1 MALVLLAAPTP
12 AWALNNSFP
21 AAGDTVMCSGRP
33 WIDVICNGADPTDT
47 ADSTSAIQTTINTA
61 AANGWPVFIPA
72 GSYRVSAEITIDY
85 AGQASKGFRL
95 ISAGATLDGR
105 SIPSGPVLQVQCG
118 GGTPSSPA
126 ACFYFHEEGT
136 LLIEGD
142 SGAVNLA
149 TLTAGYSAGATTL
162 SVSTTSGFYV
172 SGTVDVA
179 LSNGGSFASA
189 VTAIGAG
196 TITLATGLP
205 SSANN
210 GAQVSRPSYVFALGK
225 IDFSDQHN
233 SLKIDHLSVNNA
245 STAPGAGACQFNAV
259 YDSDIYAVCDSA
271 GGAAGIAL
279 EEVQFSHLAGAG
291 SATAT
296 GGAALVL
303 EQGYNFS
310 NTFTGLDLENAP
322 TCLSITDAH
331 HGDNTFISPYFNCT
345 TAVSATASDNN
356 LLVNP
361 QYAGAVVNYGPQSVG
376 ISILGLG
383 SRAKWMFPAAASY
396 AAAPIDDGLAI
407 SSYNA
412 SGTSLGVTL
421 PPIAAVNPGWSMGFA
436 TDNGK
441 GLTVTAPTGM
451 IVSGGKS
458 LSSLTL
464 GGGNYEYVALE
475 SDSNNWR
482 VRSATRGTRLNM
494 GLSPPPWPANWLFP
508 STAGY
513 AATLAD
519 NGNILSS
526 YNTAAGLAVTLPA
539 TTGLPTGWSMG
550 FATDNDKTLTV
561 AVNGS
566 SGGHI
571 VYPGSGAV
579 QNSLTLAN
587 TSQGAYEFLVLQY
600 DGGGNFRVVEASPAT
615 LQGLGTIGSA
625 SLSHWSF
632 PAAGAYQASV
642 ADNGNVVSSF
652 NSPLSYMA
660 VTLPSATGALP
671 MGWTIGI
678 ASDSGKTTSVT
689 VNGSSGGHILYPGS
703 GATATSVTLAAGDYE
718 LLVLRYDGSNFRVTE
733 VTPATATL
741 IGMTG
746 AAPGV
751 NRWNFPTVTTYS
763 ATQSDSGNALSS
775 YNAAGGLTVTLP
787 ETTAIKPGWIMGF
800 ASDNGNS
807 MTVSVNATSGGQIV
821 KPARGG
827 IARSSLALAAGQNYE
842 YAVLQFDGSNFR
854 VVEITPQTLNDEG
867 GLITPG
873 TPASSGATC
882 NTGQLQ
888 ADSNY
893 LYFCTAPNTWKRAAL
908 SSF

>member
-1 MALVLLAAPTP
+1 MTVLVLLGLRP
-12 AWALNNSFP
+12 AWALNNAFP
-21 AAGDTVMCSGRP
+21 ASGDTLMCSGRP
-33 WIDVICNGADPTDT
+33 WIDVMCNGADPTDS
-47 ADSTSAIQTTINTA
+47 ADSTSAIQTTIDTA

-72 GSYRVSAEITIDY
+72 GTYKLSAQLTIDY
-85 AGQASKGFRL
+85 AGEAAKGFRL
-95 ISAGATLDGR
+95 VSGGATLDGR
-105 SIPSGPVLQVQCG
+105 SIASGPVLQVECS
-118 GGTPSSPA
+118 GGTPQSPVT
-126 ACFYFHEEGT
+126 CFYFHQEGT
-136 LLIEGD
+136 LLVEGN
-142 SGAVNLA
+142 SSAVNLA
-149 TLTAGYSAGATTL
+149 TLSAGASAGAATL

-172 SGTVDVA
+172 GGTIDIA
-179 LSNGGSFASA
+179 LANGTNFASP
-189 VTAIGAG
+189 VSAIGGG
-196 TITLATGLP
+196 TITIAKALP
-205 SSANN
+205 SSADS
-210 GAQVSRPSYVFALGK
+210 GAQVSRPSYVFMLGK
-225 IDFSDQHN
+225 ADFSDQHN
-233 SLKIDHLSVNNA
+233 SIEIDHLSVNNA
-245 STAPGAGACQFNAV
+245 SAAPGAGACQFNAV
-259 YDSDIYAVCDSA
+259 YDSNIDAICDSA
-271 GGAAGIAL
+271 GGAAGMAL
-279 EEVQFSHLAGAG
+279 EQVQFSRIAGAG
-291 SATAT
+291 SAAAA
-296 GGAALVL
+296 GGAGLVL

-310 NTFTGLDLENAP
+310 NTFSGLDLENAP

-345 TAVSATASDNN
+345 TAVNATASDNN

-376 ISILGLG
+376 ISVLGLG

-396 AAAPIDDGLAI
+396 TAAPIDDGLAV

-412 SGTSLGVTL
+412 SGASLGVTL
-421 PPIAAVNPGWSMGFA
+421 PPIAAVNPGWSMAFA

-441 GLTVTAPTGM
+441 GMTVAAPTGM

-458 LSSLTL
+458 VSSLTL
-464 GGGNYEYVALE
+464 AAGNYEYVALE
-475 SDSNNWR
+475 SDGTNWR
-482 VRSATRGTRLNM
+482 VRSATRATRLNM

-508 STAGY
+508 SSAGY
-513 AATLAD
+513 AATLSD

-526 YNTAAGLAVTLPA
+526 YNTAAGLSVTLPP

-550 FATDNDKTLTV
+550 FSTDNDKPLSI
-561 AVNGS
+561 AVNAS
-566 SGGHI
+566 NGGRI
-571 VYPGSGAV
+571 VYPGSGAS
-579 QNSLTLAN
+579 QNSLALAN

-600 DGGGNFRVVEASPAT
+600 DGSGDFRVVEASPAT
-615 LQGLGTIGSA
+615 LQGLGAIGSA

-632 PAAGAYQASV
+632 PAASAYQATA

-652 NSPLSYMA
+652 NSPLSYMT

-689 VNGSSGGHILYPGS
+689 VNGVSGGHILYPGS
-703 GATATSVTLAAGDYE
+703 GAMTTSVSLAAGNYE

-733 VTPATATL
+733 ATPATATL

-751 NRWNFPTVTTYS
+751 NRWNFPAVTTYS

-775 YNAAGGLTVTLP
+775 YNAAGGLSVTLP
-787 ETTAIKPGWIMGF
+787 NRTTIQPGWIMGF
-800 ASDNGNS
+800 ATDNGEPL
-807 MTVSVNATSGGQIV
+807 TVKTFAGGRHILEPAAGGTS
-821 KPARGG
+821 A
-827 IARSSLALAAGQNYE
+827 STLSLAAGQNYE
-842 YAVLQFDGSNFR
+842 YAVLQFDGSNYR
-854 VVEITPQTLNDEG
+854 IVSLTPQSLNALG
-867 GLITPG
+867 GLVTPG
-873 TPASSGATC
+873 TPASSGAAC